1 MPNSANVDERVVE
14 MRIDNRQFVAG
25 AEKTISILDKLKDAL
40 SFKSTKNGFD
50 DIQKSA
56 DNVDLS
62 GMAKDIEA
70 IAERFSSMGIVGMS
84 VIKNLTDTV
93 TNFVKSTVKGLTL
106 DPITSGFSKYEEVAR
121 STATIL
127 AATRKELDQFG
138 SWGSDIEFATQL
150 DYVKNGLE
158 TLTWYADETSAAMT
172 DMVNNIGKFTN
183 AGVRFENAVVE
194 MMGVTNW
201 GYQAGAGKAEQA
213 RAMYNLSQALATGSV
228 RLMDWRSIENA
239 NMATIEFKETVLE
252 TAAEMG
258 ALKKQADGTYKTLD
272 GMAVSATN
280 FGETLSKGWFTSGV
294 LEQTLIKY
302 GEYSRRLN
310 AVLTDSGMKQ
320 FGITAY
326 DVMEAMN
333 KLSDASQ
340 DYSLQ
345 DWHADLAEVMGDEVP
360 DIESLTYAYELLTD
374 AEVDLSRRA
383 FLAGQEY
390 RTFGD
395 VLDAVKDAVS
405 SGWMRTFEMII
416 GDTEEA
422 KQVWTALG
430 DELNDIFAGSAAT
443 RNAILSLWKDPNQTK
458 GLGSGIASGRDS
470 LLNALAQLYAG
481 IRTYIDPIVSAFKE
495 MFKIGDTTKD
505 VARKLLDL
513 TYRFEEWTS
522 TIGLSEDAMEG
533 MYVVFHK
540 IFGVVK
546 SALGVFKPVI
556 KVIGTAIGYV
566 KDFIELFF
574 ESFATG
580 SFDSAYFMDGLY
592 DIFGGIVDSI
602 GNAWEAVKNFA
613 NGLKDIPIV
622 GSVLNGVI
630 SIADMIA
637 GLFGKAR
644 ENVSGIVDSFDGL
657 EGRPVTVL
665 SVIRDLWDK
674 IWDAISNVNIST
686 DKFKELFGKVG
697 EIVSTVYEGIVG
709 DPAAFKER
717 IKNAVLTALG
727 GIKEALQS
735 IKISDVFEG
744 ARAGTMMY
752 TAIQF
757 AQFVASFK
765 SAAQKFE
772 TIPESITNVFKSLS
786 GAIDAYGK
794 KFKGDYMLKMAA
806 AILAVAGA
814 MWILAK
820 IDQHKFAEV
829 AVTLAFFFVVLGNIA
844 KNMSKM
850 QSQFSNN
857 NKFTVNILPKFAAG
871 LIAIAILLGTVA
883 VSLLAVSSLGWGQIA
898 KGLVAIGVA
907 LGLAVI
913 TLTYLS
919 KKLDDDINIK
929 AIGKLV
935 AIAMVIKAAGK
946 AMSKLS
952 DMSWGQIISAGV
964 ALGIVIAA
972 VSLAMRTMSKM
983 SVGSALGSIA
993 GALSVILVMYTITPL
1008 LVGITKMVDKYGTKL
1023 LWSFGVL
1030 VGIGALLIGFSAI
1043 MAKIASKGGLVKG
1056 AAALALIG
1064 VAFVG
1069 FAAALTL
1076 SAPAILLLLNGFV
1089 NIMERLSEIPDI
1101 GWLVL
1106 ALLGMGAALEIVAVA
1121 AGIFG
1126 AALLLAGAGMALF
1139 GAGLV
1144 TAAAA
1149 VTLLTVAL
1157 VPFGAALTEFCNMVA
1172 ENGSVLI
1179 KMVSIIVTG
1188 IIAAIAAARLK
1199 IAWTTVL
1206 IILTVIEVVHE
1217 YGPQILSVLATV
1229 LEDAL
1234 KFLITLIPMI
1244 IKFVIMAIVLVIDG
1258 AANAIRDNSGAIVS
1272 AIENLVSAIIELFLK
1287 VVIQMVGDAFGSLWG
1302 LIGRLFG
1309 MSQDDVNA
1317 ITSEIHRGAQML
1329 GDAAATT
1336 VNNAFGGA
1344 EREAS
1349 GGATAVIDSFSEGLT
1364 DGVPII
1370 DGALGQ
1376 VMDGVTEKITSG
1388 AEESGSEGGES
1399 LITSFVGGVDNT
1411 EAMTAMTNL
1420 ATQYGGVFD
1429 MTGNAETMGENF
1441 AIGNANG
1448 LLARKEEVGGVYA
1461 NVAAYAA
1468 NRWASAQQIA
1478 SPSKLAFKY
1487 GGFWTQGIVNG
1498 LEDGAPDVFNANET
1512 LAIKMVD
1519 AMRDALATVQTLTE
1533 QDFDL
1538 HPTITPVV
1546 DMSGVDSAANS
1557 VNGMFSS
1564 NANNRMAAIGRN
1576 MTGLESVARDMRDL
1590 SEARANIT
1598 QDRYEIN
1605 IYTQPGMDEELIADA
1620 VLYRLS
1626 NGIVRKGAA
1635 LG

>member
-70 IAERFSSMGIVGMS
+70 ISERFSSMGIVGMS

-93 TNFVKSTVKGLTL
+93 TNFVTSTVKGLTL
-106 DPITSGFSKYEEVAR
+106 DPITSGFSKYEEIAR

-127 AATRKELDQFG
+127 AATRKEFEQFG
-138 SWGSDIEFATQL
+138 SWGEDIAFDTQL
-150 DYVKNGLE
+150 EYIKNGLE

-172 DMVNNIGKFTN
+172 DMVSNIGKFTN
-183 AGVRFENAVVE
+183 AGVKFENAVVE

-252 TAAEMG
+252 TATDMNI
-258 ALKKQADGTYKTLD
+258 LKKQADGTYKTLD
-272 GMAVSATN
+272 GMTVTAQN
-280 FGETLSKGWFTSGV
+280 FSETLSKGWFTSDV
-294 LEQTLIKY
+294 LQSTLIKY

-310 AVLTDSGMKQ
+310 AVLNDTGMKNA
-320 FGITAY
+320 GINTTQLLGYMDRLNDAGS
-326 DVMEAMN
+326 DFTIQKWHEELSEIMEGEIPTV
-333 KLSDASQ
+333 DQ
-340 DYSLQ
+340 
-345 DWHADLAEVMGDEVP
+345 
-360 DIESLTYAYELLTD
+360 LTYAYELLND
-374 AEVDLSRRA
+374 ESVELSRRA

-395 VLDAVKDAVS
+395 VMDAVKDAVS
-405 SGWMRTFEMII
+405 SQWMKTFELII

-422 KQVWTALG
+422 KEIWTALG
-430 DELNDIFAGSAAT
+430 EELNNIFATAGAT
-443 RNAILSLWKDPNQTK
+443 RNIILGLWKDPTQEH
-458 GLGSGIASGRDS
+458 GLGEGWTSGRDS
-470 LLNALAQLYAG
+470 LKNAIANLYEAVK
-481 IRTYIDPIVSAFKE
+481 TYITPILDAFHE
-495 MFKIGDTTKD
+495 IFKLGDGTKD
-505 VARKLLDL
+505 IARKLLDL
-513 TYRFEEWTS
+513 TYRFEEWSRTA
-522 TIGLSEDAMEG
+522 GLSKDATEG

-540 IFGVVK
+540 IFGAIK
-546 SALGVFKPVI
+546 SALGIFKPVI

-566 KDFIELFF
+566 KDFVELFF
-574 ESFATG
+574 ESFASG
-580 SFDSAYFMDGLY
+580 SFDSAYFMGGLY

-602 GNAWEAVKNFA
+602 GDAWNAVKNFA

-622 GSVLNGVI
+622 GSVLNGII
-630 SIADMIA
+630 SVADMIA
-637 GLFGKAR
+637 GLFGQAK

-657 EGRPVTVL
+657 EGQPVTVL
-665 SVIRDLWDK
+665 TVIRDLWDK

-686 DKFKELFGKVG
+686 EKFKELFGKVG

-727 GIKEALQS
+727 GVKEALQS
-735 IKISDVFEG
+735 IKISDIFEG
-744 ARAGTMMY
+744 AKTGTMMY
-752 TAIQF
+752 IAVQF

-829 AVTLAFFFVVLGNIA
+829 AVTLAFFFVVLGKIA
-844 KNMSKM
+844 ENMSKM

-857 NKFTVNILPKFAAG
+857 NKFTINILPKFAAG
-871 LIAIAILLGTVA
+871 LISIAILLGTVA
-883 VSLLAVSSLGWGQIA
+883 ASLLAVSSLSWGQIA
-898 KGLVAIGVA
+898 KGLVTIGIA

-952 DMSWGQIISAGV
+952 DMSWGQIISAGF

-972 VSLAMRTMSKM
+972 VSLAMLTMSKM

-1008 LVGITKMVDKYGTKL
+1008 LVGITKMVDKYGAKL

-1030 VGIGALLIGFSAI
+1030 AGIGVLLISFSAI

-1064 VAFVG
+1064 VAFIG

-1076 SAPAILLLLNGFV
+1076 SAPAVLLLLNGFV
-1089 NIMERLSEIPDI
+1089 NIMERLSGIQDV

-1106 ALLGMGAALEIVAVA
+1106 ALVGMGAALAIVAVA
-1121 AGIFG
+1121 AGVFG

-1149 VTLLTVAL
+1149 VTLLSVAL

-1172 ENGSVLI
+1172 ENGSTL
-1179 KMVSIIVTG
+1179 VSIVAVIVTG
-1188 IIAAIAAARLK
+1188 IIAAIAASRLK

-1206 IILTVIEVVHE
+1206 IILSVIEVIHE
-1217 YGPQILSVLATV
+1217 YGPQILSILATI
-1229 LEDAL
+1229 LEDVL
-1234 KFLITLIPMI
+1234 KFLITLIPMF
-1244 IKFVIMAIVLVIDG
+1244 IKFIIMAIVLIIDG
-1258 AANAIRDNSGAIVS
+1258 VANAIRANAGAIVS

-1287 VVIQMVGDAFGSLWG
+1287 VVIQMIGDAFGSLWG
-1302 LIGRLFG
+1302 LIGRMFG

-1317 ITSEIHRGAQML
+1317 ITSEIRRGAQTL
-1329 GDAAATT
+1329 GEAAANT

-1370 DGALGQ
+1370 DGALDQ
-1376 VMDGVTEKITSG
+1376 VMDGVSEKITSG
-1388 AEESGSEGGES
+1388 SEESGSKGGES
-1399 LITSFVGGVDNT
+1399 LISSFVDGVDST
-1411 EAMTAMTNL
+1411 DAMTAMTNL
-1420 ATQYGGVFD
+1420 ANRYGGTFD
-1429 MTGNAETMGENF
+1429 MTDNAETMGENF

-1448 LLARKEEVGGVYA
+1448 LLARKEDVGNVYA

-1468 NRWASAQQIA
+1468 NRWAGAQQIA

-1519 AMRDALATVQTLTE
+1519 AMRDALTTVQTLTE

-1605 IYTQPGMDEELIADA
+1605 IYPQPGMDEELIADA